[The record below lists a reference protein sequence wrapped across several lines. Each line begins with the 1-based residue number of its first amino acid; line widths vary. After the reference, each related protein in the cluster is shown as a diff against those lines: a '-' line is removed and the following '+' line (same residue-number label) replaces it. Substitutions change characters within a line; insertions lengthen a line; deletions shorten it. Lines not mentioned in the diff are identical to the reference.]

1 MHCFTPPV
9 LPPAG
14 EFTKDVVKQI
24 ARSAGLERIAARKE
38 SMGICF
44 IGKRNFS
51 EFIAQVG
58 DRWVHSSRRTNRLSG
73 TEFM

>member
-1 MHCFTPPV
+1 MKETLSGAEVHLRMFDRRGAV
-9 LPPAG
+9 MPAG
-14 EFTKDVVKQI
+14 EFTKHVVRKI
-24 ARSAGLERIAARKE
+24 ACSAGLQRIAARKE

-58 DRWVHSSRRTNRLSG
+58 YRCVNA
-73 TEFM
+73 